1 MKDIKVKQRDSSV
14 FLNSY
19 SGFLFDMDGTL
30 VNSIPVV
37 ERIWLEWAAEH
48 GLDGQALLQQV
59 HGIRGGDGVKM
70 LNMPH
75 LDPDVVAAAFLA
87 EEMQDFAGIRAIA
100 GAKDFLASLPADRWT
115 IVTSAPRELA
125 EARLAAAGLPVPET
139 IVVAEDVSA
148 GKPDPS
154 GYRLGAQRLGFDAA
168 DCLVFEDAPAGIAAG
183 EAADAQVVVI
193 SETHS
198 HPVKGGSVEFRDFSR
213 LGMMQDSDGR
223 LRLSVG

>member
-1 MKDIKVKQRDSSV
+1 MTQRDNSV

-19 SGFLFDMDGTL
+19 SAFLFDMDGTL

-48 GLDGQALLQQV
+48 GLDGPGLLKHI
-59 HGIRGGDGVKM
+59 HGIRVVDVIKS

-75 LDPDVVAAAFLA
+75 LDPEVIAAEFLA
-87 EEMQDFAGIRAIA
+87 EEMKDFAGIHAIA
-100 GAKDFLASLPADRWT
+100 GAKDFIASLPADRWT

-125 EARLAAAGLPVPET
+125 KARLAAAGLPIPAT

-154 GYRLGAQRLGFDAA
+154 GYRLGAQRLGFDSA
-168 DCLVFEDAPAGIAAG
+168 DCLVFEDAPAGIQAG
-183 EAADAQVVVI
+183 LAADAHVVLI

-198 HPVKGGSVEFRDFSR
+198 HPVTGGTVEFRDYEQ
-213 LGMMQDSDGR
+213 LGTMQDNDGR
-223 LRLSVG
+223 LRLAIV

>member
-1 MKDIKVKQRDSSV
+1 MKQRDNSV

-19 SGFLFDMDGTL
+19 AGFLFDMDGTL

-48 GLDGQALLQQV
+48 GLDGQELLKKV
-59 HGIRGGDGVKM
+59 HGIRVVDVIKT

-75 LDPDVVAAAFLA
+75 LNPETVAEAFLA
-87 EEMQDFAGIRAIA
+87 EEMRDFAGIRAIA
-100 GAKDFLASLPADRWT
+100 GARDFLAGLPADRWT

-139 IVVAEDVSA
+139 IVVAEDVTA

-183 EAADAQVVVI
+183 QAADAQVVVI

-198 HPVKGGSVEFRDFSR
+198 HEVSGGNVEFRDFTA
-213 LGMMQDSDGR
+213 LGMMQDNDGR

>member
-1 MKDIKVKQRDSSV
+1 MTQRDNSV

-37 ERIWLEWAAEH
+37 VRIWLEWAAEH
-48 GLDGQALLQQV
+48 GLDGQELLRHV
-59 HGIRGGDGVKM
+59 HGVRVVDIIKS

-75 LDPDVVAAAFLA
+75 LDPETIAAQFLA
-87 EEMQDFAGIRAIA
+87 EEMKDFTGIRAIA
-100 GAKDFLASLPADRWT
+100 GAKEFIASLPADRWT

-125 EARLAAAGLPVPET
+125 EARLTAAGLPVPET
-139 IVVAEDVSA
+139 IVTAEDVAA

-154 GYRLGAQRLGFDAA
+154 CFQLGAQRLGFDAA

-183 EAADAQVVVI
+183 KAADADVAVI
-193 SETHS
+193 SETHE
-198 HPVKGGSVEFRDFSR
+198 HPVTGGNVDFRDYTHLSI
-213 LGMMQDSDGR
+213 MQDSDGR
-223 LRLSVG
+223 LRLSA

>member
-1 MKDIKVKQRDSSV
+1 MKQRDNSV

-19 SGFLFDMDGTL
+19 AGFLFDMDGTL

-37 ERIWLEWAAEH
+37 ERIWLEWAQAH
-48 GLDGQALLQQV
+48 GLDGQALLRQV
-59 HGIRGGDGVKM
+59 HGIRVVDVVKM

-75 LDPDVVAAAFLA
+75 LDPVAVSQAFLA
-87 EEMQDFAGIRAIA
+87 EEMRDFTGIRAIA
-100 GAKDFLASLPADRWT
+100 GAKDFIASLPSERWT

-139 IVVAEDVSA
+139 IVTAEDVTA

-183 EAADAQVVVI
+183 KAADSHVVVI
-193 SETHS
+193 SETHD
-198 HPVKGGSVEFRDFSR
+198 HPVNGGHVDFRDYMP
-213 LGMMQDSDGR
+213 LGIMQDGDGR
-223 LRLSVG
+223 LRLSVV

>member
-1 MKDIKVKQRDSSV
+1 MTQRDNSV

-37 ERIWLEWAAEH
+37 VRIWLEWAAEH
-48 GLDGQALLQQV
+48 GLDGQELLRHV
-59 HGIRGGDGVKM
+59 HGVRVVDIIKS

-75 LDPDVVAAAFLA
+75 LDPETIAAQFLA
-87 EEMQDFAGIRAIA
+87 EEMKDFAGIRAIA
-100 GAKDFLASLPADRWT
+100 GAKEFIASLPADRWT

-139 IVVAEDVSA
+139 IVTAEDVAA

-154 GYRLGAQRLGFDAA
+154 CFQLGAQRLGFDAA

-183 EAADAQVVVI
+183 KAADADVAVI
-193 SETHS
+193 SETHE
-198 HPVKGGSVEFRDFSR
+198 HPVTGGNVDFRDYTHLSI
-213 LGMMQDSDGR
+213 MQDSDGR
-223 LRLSVG
+223 LRLSA

>member
-1 MKDIKVKQRDSSV
+1 MKQRDNSV

-48 GLDGQALLQQV
+48 GVDGPELLKKV
-59 HGIRGGDGVKM
+59 HGIRVVDVIKM

-75 LDPDVVAAAFLA
+75 LDPAAIAAAFLA
-87 EEMQDFAGIRAIA
+87 EEMQDFAGIHAIA
-100 GAKDFLASLPADRWT
+100 GAKDFIASLPADRWT

-125 EARLAAAGLPVPET
+125 EARLAAAGLPMPET

-183 EAADAQVVVI
+183 KAADSDVVVI

-198 HPVKGGSVEFRDFSR
+198 HVVTGGNVEFRDFIN
-213 LGMMQDSDGR
+213 LGIMQDGDGR